1 MVRLYNG
8 DDEMKP
14 MQILLDYNILIET
27 TAIYNYISETDIQ
40 NWEEIAKEDE
50 WLQTLEEMAEKYQIK
65 YDKDSDGNELI
76 YHLEDLLINHL
87 KDILLE

>member
-1 MVRLYNG
+1 
-8 DDEMKP
+8 

-50 WLQTLEEMAEKYQIK
+50 WLRTLEEMAKKYQIK

-87 KDILLE
+87 KNILLE

>member
-1 MVRLYNG
+1 
-8 DDEMKP
+8 MKP
-14 MQILLDYNILIET
+14 MQILLDYNILVET

-50 WLQTLEEMAEKYQIK
+50 WLQTLEDMAKKYQIK

>member
-1 MVRLYNG
+1 
-8 DDEMKP
+8 

-50 WLQTLEEMAEKYQIK
+50 WLQTLEEMAKKYQIK

-87 KDILLE
+87 KNILLE

>member
-1 MVRLYNG
+1 
-8 DDEMKP
+8 MKP

-50 WLQTLEEMAEKYQIK
+50 WLQTLEEMAKKYQIK

-87 KDILLE
+87 KNILLE

>member
-1 MVRLYNG
+1 MAKSYNG
-8 DDEMKP
+8 DDKMKP

>member
-1 MVRLYNG
+1 
-8 DDEMKP
+8 MKP

-50 WLQTLEEMAEKYQIK
+50 WVQTLKDMAKKYQIE
-65 YDKDSDGNELI
+65 YEDSDGNELI

-87 KDILLE
+87 KDILLK